1 MRTAT
6 TATTATSA
14 TCKRLPQ
21 VPLGLSLAA
30 RSALIPSALFCSV
43 YQGRL
48 RSQQLLCH
56 LPRSPFSSCQSLCRP
71 LFGLGTV
78 CPIFSSP

>member
-6 TATTATSA
+6 TATSATSGSA

-30 RSALIPSALFCSV
+30 RSADCANSKCSLLQRLL

-48 RSQQLLCH
+48 RSQQLLTPGPKRC
-56 LPRSPFSSCQSLCRP
+56 SVKVKSC
-71 LFGLGTV
+71 
-78 CPIFSSP
+78 IFHTSVTR